1 MGPHR
6 PYLTILSPVFCK
18 KHLLIW
24 IREKPFFLGHQ
35 FWFLS
40 RQNWPFLSA
49 FLTFPEMRGGF
60 PKLRGGEGIVIIRVR
75 LHILQVSGNEGRPS
89 ILEKWSTKIPDQR
102 QMLFLY
108 DAVFQNW
115 GAPLISGN
123 LASQPPRPKKMPF
136 WGGKTP
142 KKSTNFF
149 WRLLDTYK
157 KYILQKNWSRTAIP
171 ALSSG
176 QHNLQTLIGGCHHQL
191 DVSSSGRPTRRTEDE
206 FVECSPWF
214 AY

>member
-6 PYLTILSPVFCK
+6 PNLTILKPLFFLQKAPVNMDSGK
-18 KHLLIW
+18 A
-24 IREKPFFLGHQ
+24 FFLGHQ

-108 DAVFQNW
+108 DAVFQKW
-115 GAPLISGN
+115 GAPLIFGN
-123 LASQPPRPKKMPF
+123 LASQPPLPKKKRLF
-136 WGGKTP
+136 EGVKP
-142 KKSTNFF
+142 KKNQPNFF
-149 WRLLDTYK
+149 CGFLIHIKNTFFKKIGSTRHFQASAVVGTIYRRL
-157 KYILQKNWSRTAIP
+157 
-171 ALSSG
+171 
-176 QHNLQTLIGGCHHQL
+176 
-191 DVSSSGRPTRRTEDE
+191 
-206 FVECSPWF
+206 
-214 AY
+214 

>member
-6 PYLTILSPVFCK
+6 PNLTILNPVFCK
-18 KHLLIW
+18 KHLSIW

-35 FWFLS
+35 FQFLS

-157 KYILQKNWSRTAIP
+157 KYILQKNWSKTVIP

-191 DVSSSGRPTRRTEDE
+191 DVSSSGRPTSSSLNKISANSLE
-206 FVECSPWF
+206 V
-214 AY
+214 